1 MQQPANFFR
10 AAPFGRVRAMISA
23 QMVPILA
30 EVGMGA
36 RSMSSIF
43 ILLALSALSD
53 FVLGKAFF
61 FSWPAILAAGV
72 VLAPLY
78 VSSLNQ
84 SDFMGRLARRRPDPP
99 VHQI

>member
-61 FSWPAILAAGV
+61 SHGLQFLRRERCWPR
-72 VLAPLY
+72 
-78 VSSLNQ
+78 
-84 SDFMGRLARRRPDPP
+84 FT
-99 VHQI
+99 